1 MYNRYLIL
9 LAVIIL
15 LPMTIVVTSSQVEGT
30 EITIT
35 PSSTDQDSP
44 TVSPTD
50 QDSPTVSPTDQDS
63 PKTILLNKDISASE
77 NDVEP
82 LDYAKAEPE
91 EGLVDKLEES
101 LVSVQ
106 GEIVDRQLLQGEMG
120 ETDDPESALWVE
132 SAKEPTPKKGT
143 AQEGIE
149 ALDNPLLQDEEEGV
163 LAQDSVLW
171 DGSPVEMNPV
181 EVEAPVEVE
190 EAVVRAVEEG
200 DGEEL
205 VFLYNNA
212 ERGKIKAPVV
222 TIKLAKKL
230 EFVTE
235 DDLKSISV
243 PKYYVPNIPLV
254 SNERVEAFINMYTN
268 RKRAVLKRA
277 IARSPKYMRMIH
289 RVFREHGLPLNL
301 AYLAVVES
309 NFNPIARS
317 RVRATGLWQF
327 MGYTGKIFGLR
338 RSWWHDDR
346 IDPERATVAA
356 AKYLKQLY
364 RQFKGDWELALAAY
378 NTGGGR
384 VRKELRKARRSGKP
398 QNFWALRLPRETRG
412 YVPAFYAVATI
423 FSNLHAYG
431 FDPAPEPEEE
441 ITKQITNVP
450 GGVSLKQV
458 ATVLKTDP
466 RVLAKLNPRL
476 MRGITPAIYKKFE
489 IAIPSHLTLGTAEYK
504 KLAKGRKQ
512 FWKFHRVRKGESLW
526 SLSKKF
532 QIPISKIKSFNQMR
546 RNLLRIGRKIML
558 PLPADWTPVKYAKRS
573 RSRKGSSASR
583 LNYVHVVVRG
593 ETLWS
598 IANRFNLSMRN
609 IKRWNR
615 KVLRSRFLK
624 VGTPLRLK
632 LPVKV
637 TLAI

>member
-15 LPMTIVVTSSQVEGT
+15 LPTTIVVTSSQAEGT
-30 EITIT
+30 EIAIV
-35 PSSTDQDSP
+35 PSSADENSP
-44 TVSPTD
+44 TVSPI
-50 QDSPTVSPTDQDS
+50 DQDS
-63 PKTILLNKDISASE
+63 PKTTLASKEISASE
-77 NDVEP
+77 SEVDP
-82 LDYAKAEPE
+82 LDSAKAEPE
-91 EGLVDKLEES
+91 ESLVSVQGEVLNSAKAKPEGGLAEKLEENF
-101 LVSVQ
+101 VSVQ

-120 ETDDPESALWVE
+120 ETDDPESALWIE
-132 SAKEPTPKKGT
+132 SAKEPTPKKET

-163 LAQDSVLW
+163 LWNEPPIEV
-171 DGSPVEMNPV
+171 NPV
-181 EVEAPVEVE
+181 EVEG
-190 EAVVRAVEEG
+190 AVVRAVEEG

-212 ERGKIKAPVV
+212 ERGKIKAPTV

-235 DDLKSISV
+235 DDLESISV
-243 PKYYVPNIPLV
+243 PKYYVPDIPLV

-398 QNFWALRLPRETRG
+398 QNFWVLKLPRETRG

-423 FSNLHAYG
+423 FSNLHSYG

-441 ITKQITNVP
+441 ITKQVANVP

-458 ATVLKTDP
+458 ATILKTDS

-489 IAIPSHLTLGTAEYK
+489 IAIPPHLTLGAAEYK

-526 SLSKKF
+526 SLSRKF

-546 RNLLRIGRKIML
+546 RNLLRIGQKIML
-558 PLPADWTPVKYAKRS
+558 PLPADWTPRKYAKRH
-573 RSRKGSSASR
+573 RSRKGSSSR